1 MDEEK
6 INVCKSKFKNELNNF
21 ETNKEIKKKII
32 DGIYL
37 YYDKNGFKNEFD
49 IVNIINNLYKMMINR
64 FIQFNNDKS
73 EIDKILHLN
82 VPDNILKQLIN
93 SYFVS
98 YFNNDKKNINILDK
112 YLNYN
117 GKKIYSKFDI
127 EPTKS
132 AIIKDYIDLSKEL
145 KLESNKDDFI
155 YIIRNIQKVNQ
166 ETEKNIIQELEKK
179 YENLTI
185 FSLKRLG
192 LNLIEHFY
200 VPKHSKLKEIEKLD
214 LKKKLH
220 LKNYSQLPILKKND
234 AVSKYYNFRYGDVIK
249 IERTGNQWAVSKD
262 GGALGKYNVFRYIPK
277 PK

>member
-1 MDEEK
+1 M
-6 INVCKSKFKNELNNF
+6 
-21 ETNKEIKKKII
+21 
-32 DGIYL
+32 
-37 YYDKNGFKNEFD
+37 
-49 IVNIINNLYKMMINR
+49 
-64 FIQFNNDKS
+64 
-73 EIDKILHLN
+73 HLN

-185 FSLKRLG
+185 FSLKR
-192 LNLIEHFY
+192 
-200 VPKHSKLKEIEKLD
+200 PW
-214 LKKKLH
+214 
-220 LKNYSQLPILKKND
+220 
-234 AVSKYYNFRYGDVIK
+234 IK
-249 IERTGNQWAVSKD
+249 FN
-262 GGALGKYNVFRYIPK
+262 
-277 PK
+277 